1 MALATI
7 VLCSEQ
13 VQAVHVRDSQN
24 VAFVEEEPLAEDA
37 VEDGAA
43 TSTSGDLPTGAA
55 AAEPEATSAD
65 TATSTADAEAKAE
78 NLAGERA
85 LTAQA
90 AAANEKMAEKL
101 ADQEAD
107 QAGNTAARGVTKESA
122 AIVALWTRLV
132 QIICVF
138 VKHVLP
144 CSLVNL
150 CTITPCRQW
159 RAPAIYPWNMKPM
172 QC

>member
-107 QAGNTAARGVTKESA
+107 QAGNTAAQGVTKESA
-122 AIVALWTRLV
+122 ANSCTLDKVGADNMRL
-132 QIICVF
+132 CEACAA
-138 VKHVLP
+138 VLSGEP
-144 CSLVNL
+144 VYHNVRGDVL
-150 CTITPCRQW
+150 R
-159 RAPAIYPWNMKPM
+159 
-172 QC
+172 